1 MYAPALD
8 TYRRQ
13 QVETASPMQLV
24 RMLYDAMLQSTREA
38 QTALEDSDFSLAHN
52 RLLHAQ
58 RIVEELD
65 HAVDT
70 ERGGEVAANLK
81 RLYDFL
87 HQRLTYVN
95 ITKSQA
101 ALEDT
106 EAVMQAMCD
115 MWAAVPGWES

>member
-1 MYAPALD
+1 MYAPALE

-13 QVETASPMQLV
+13 QIETASPMQLV
-24 RMLYDAMLQSTREA
+24 RMLYDAMLESVREA
-38 QTALEDSDFSLAHN
+38 KVGLQEKNYELANN

-65 HAVDT
+65 KAVD
-70 ERGGEVAANLK
+70 EKKGGEIAYNLR

-87 HQRLTYVN
+87 LQRLTYVN
-95 ITKSQA
+95 ITKSLA

-106 EAVMQAMCD
+106 EAVMEEMHAM
-115 MWAAVPGWES
+115 WSSVPGWEL

>member
-1 MYAPALD
+1 MYAPALE

-38 QTALEDSDFSLAHN
+38 RLAIESHDYEHAN
-52 RLLHAQ
+52 GRLLHAQ
-58 RIVEELD
+58 KIVEELD
-65 HAVDT
+65 HAVD
-70 ERGGEVAANLK
+70 EDKGGEIAYNLR

-87 HQRLTYVN
+87 LQRLTYVN
-95 ITKSQA
+95 ITKSLS

-106 EAVMQAMCD
+106 ELVMEEMHS
-115 MWAAVPGWES
+115 MWAAVPGWEL

>member
-1 MYAPALD
+1 MYAPALE

-24 RMLYDAMLQSTREA
+24 RMMYDAMLQSTRDAKVSLEA
-38 QTALEDSDFSLAHN
+38 KDYATAND

-65 HAVDT
+65 HAVDE
-70 ERGGEVAANLK
+70 ERGGDIARNLR

-87 HQRLTYVN
+87 LQRLTYVN
-95 ITKSQA
+95 ITKSIPA
-101 ALEDT
+101 IEDT
-106 EAVMQAMCD
+106 EAVMEEMHA
-115 MWAAVPGWES
+115 MWAAVPGWEL